1 MSPTKVY
8 LNEVGYHE
16 CRFVFRVRVN
26 DSGELIAEG
35 HVELEIRAFLFVKRE
50 SQHHLPESDRPQ
62 TVIHTAR
69 HKRVCISWQNYRI
82 RQKHT
87 SQARYFVLHSGA
99 DLLKKKFNK
108 QFMIKKTHFAKR
120 QTPDRCALMGMGK
133 YFF

>member
-16 CRFVFRVRVN
+16 CWFVVRVRVN

-62 TVIHTAR
+62 AVIHTAR
-69 HKRVCISWQNYRI
+69 HKRFCISGKTYGT
-82 RQKHT
+82 RQ
-87 SQARYFVLHSGA
+87 
-99 DLLKKKFNK
+99 
-108 QFMIKKTHFAKR
+108 
-120 QTPDRCALMGMGK
+120 
-133 YFF
+133 